1 MSNQTTIEDK
11 LNAALH
17 PTHLEVL
24 DESHMH
30 SVPAGAESH
39 FKVTLVT
46 EQFENLPLIKQ
57 HRMINDVLKEE
68 LAGKIHALA
77 LHTYSPT
84 QWTER
89 SAPAP
94 ESPLCHGGGKA

>member
-1 MSNQTTIEDK
+1 MSNQQNIEDK
-11 LNAALH
+11 LNAALQ

-24 DESHMH
+24 NESHMH
-30 SVPAGAESH
+30 SVPPGSESH

-46 EQFENLPLIKQ
+46 EQFTDLPLIKQ
-57 HRMINDVLKEE
+57 HRMINEVLKEE

-84 QWTER
+84 QWAER
-89 SAPAP
+89 NTPAP
-94 ESPLCHGGGKA
+94 ESPPCHGGSKG

>member
-1 MSNQTTIEDK
+1 MSNQKAIEDK
-11 LNAALH
+11 LNAALQ

-46 EQFENLPLIKQ
+46 E
-57 HRMINDVLKEE
+57 
-68 LAGKIHALA
+68 
-77 LHTYSPT
+77 
-84 QWTER
+84 
-89 SAPAP
+89 
-94 ESPLCHGGGKA
+94 

>member
-11 LNAALH
+11 LNAALQ

-46 EQFENLPLIKQ
+46 EQFTDLPLIKQ
-57 HRMINDVLKEE
+57 HRMINEVLKEE

-77 LHTYSPT
+77 LHTYSPS
-84 QWTER
+84 QWVER
-89 SAPAP
+89 GAPAP
-94 ESPLCHGGGKA
+94 ESPLCHGGSKS